1 MPFLLVHSASFK
13 QATKLIHK
21 TTGVKLDFPGWFYIM
36 RPDTKGPKH
45 AYDILKNEGNIFDLI
60 EKQCDILKLMIDTTD
75 KPKFYIEPLV
85 YINHYISDALSIGQ
99 ISGEFW
105 GKWDDLIDA
114 RMEFVCNKTSDP
126 VFDYIYRWPTRF
138 INSYNSLAINNI
150 IESIMAQMETVYALY
165 SREAKSI
172 KFLLGKGDHLRL
184 HTLGCVNLSASITAG
199 IFYNT
204 YSWRLGNGK

>member
-1 MPFLLVHSASFK
+1 MPFVLTHSASFK
-13 QATKLIHK
+13 QTIKLIHK

-45 AYDILKNEGNIFDLI
+45 AYDIPKNEGNIFSLI
-60 EKQCDILKLMIDTTD
+60 EKQYDILRLMIDTTN

-99 ISGEFW
+99 ISSEFW

-114 RMEFVCNKTSDP
+114 RMEFVCNKTADP
-126 VFDYIYRWPTRF
+126 VYDYIYRWPNRF
-138 INSYNSLAINNI
+138 INAYKSATIEMI
-150 IESIMAQMETVYALY
+150 IDSIMAQMEMVYILY
-165 SREAKSI
+165 AKEAKSI
-172 KFLLGKGDHLRL
+172 KFLLGKDDHLRS
-184 HTLGCVNLSASITAG
+184 HTWGCVNLSASITAG

-204 YSWRLGNGK
+204 YSWRLENGK